1 MQQEKRKH
9 GALVSEALVGSPRRK
24 GIRQAGGML
33 LWKTKSAC
41 DRCRGSV
48 AFFYPQGGL
57 KWSALASSGGQD
69 IKR

>member
-1 MQQEKRKH
+1 
-9 GALVSEALVGSPRRK
+9 
-24 GIRQAGGML
+24 ML